1 MMHQASFGRFL
12 GPRGSAAARH
22 EREVETHRDV
32 ALRLG
37 LAWLEKGRKVGAL
50 VDRSCSTLPFTAP
63 FAMESG
69 RS

>member
-1 MMHQASFGRFL
+1 MHQASLGRFL

-22 EREVETHRDV
+22 EREVETTV
-32 ALRLG
+32 TLRCG
-37 LAWLEKGRKVGAL
+37 LVWHGRKRARRSAL
-50 VDRSCSTLPFTAP
+50 LAGRSCSTRPFTAP